1 MQEINNIKFHR
12 FSIGEAFTRLG
23 STKAGL
29 SEDKSTERLDKFG
42 FNEITET
49 KKEPAWKNL
58 LGQFANLLIMILII
72 AAIISALMGDII
84 EAGIDC
90 CHCASGRDIG
100 FHTGTSG
107 TKGHRITQK
116 DGSAQGAGVA

>member
-1 MQEINNIKFHR
+1 MQEINNIKYHHFT
-12 FSIGEAFTRLG
+12 IGEVFTRLG
-23 STKAGL
+23 STEAGL
-29 SEDKSTERLDKFG
+29 SEEQSTERLHTSG

-84 EAGIDC
+84 EAISIVVINCIDMVVINKS
-90 CHCASGRDIG
+90 AGLTND
-100 FHTGTSG
+100 
-107 TKGHRITQK
+107 RI
-116 DGSAQGAGVA
+116 A